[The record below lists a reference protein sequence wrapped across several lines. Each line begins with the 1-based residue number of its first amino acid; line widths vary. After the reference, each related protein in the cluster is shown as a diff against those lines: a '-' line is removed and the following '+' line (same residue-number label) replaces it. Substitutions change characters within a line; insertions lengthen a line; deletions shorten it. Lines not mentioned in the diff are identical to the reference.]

1 MQPFFSILIPVYNQV
16 GLMDHCIASLKA
28 QTFPDFEVIFVND
41 GSTDGSQAMLEEY
54 CREDSRFRAVAHERN
69 RSLVTARYTGMQNAR
84 GQYILF
90 LDSDDWL
97 DEDTCETLH
106 AYLAEKPVDLLRFG
120 FVEEPDGKEYR
131 ADVEY
136 EDPLDAQMNSL
147 ISPALVKN
155 CCSAALVA
163 RALERTHPFYCNM
176 SEDVYWSSI
185 MFSSAQSFGRIDRT
199 FYHYLQGVGMSTQK
213 RTTPAALARS
223 VKSIV
228 DMSRELYAYMEV
240 WCPKYLD
247 KARERIGIAL
257 RYTLTN
263 AVFPETDFY
272 AIAEMLHTVN
282 QPDCRGLFEDAC
294 RDLLPLT
301 ARRIWG
307 ISNEVLEQLG
317 LECPP
322 ITWFSK
328 DVL

>member
-1 MQPFFSILIPVYNQV
+1 MRPFFSVMIPVYNQV
-16 GLMDHCIASLKA
+16 GKMDDCIASLKA
-28 QTFPDFEVIFVND
+28 QTFGDFEVIFVND
-41 GSTDGSQAMLEEY
+41 GSTDGSQQMLEEY
-54 CREDSRFRAVAHERN
+54 CREDSRFRVLRHEKN
-69 RSLVTARYTGMQNAR
+69 SSLLAARYTGMQHMR
-84 GQYILF
+84 GSYMLF

-97 DEDTCETLH
+97 DTDTCEVLH
-106 AYLAEKPVDLLRFG
+106 ARLAEEPVDLMRFG
-120 FVEEPDGKEYR
+120 YVEEPSGKER
-131 ADVEY
+131 PPAEDGG
-136 EDPLDAQMNSL
+136 DPLGALMNSV
-147 ISPALVKN
+147 ITPPLVKN

-163 RALERTHPFYCNM
+163 RAVARTHPFYCNM
-176 SEDVYWSSI
+176 SEDVFWSSI
-185 MFSSAQSFGRIDRT
+185 MFSSAQSFGVVDRM
-199 FYHYLQGVGMSTQK
+199 FYHYLQGVGMSTQAH
-213 RTTPAALARS
+213 TTPAALARNI
-223 VKSIV
+223 KSIV
-228 DMSRELYAYMEV
+228 DMSHELYAYMEA

-272 AIAEMLHTVN
+272 AIAEMLHTVD
-282 QPDCRGLFEDAC
+282 QPDCRDLFEDAC